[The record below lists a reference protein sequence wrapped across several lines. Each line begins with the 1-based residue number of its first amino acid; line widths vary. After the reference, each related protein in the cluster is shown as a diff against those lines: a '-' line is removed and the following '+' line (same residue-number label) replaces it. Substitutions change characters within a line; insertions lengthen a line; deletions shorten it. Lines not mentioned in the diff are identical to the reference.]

1 MVLTEKTLEDILV
14 YLDNSIEKLSK
25 DTISNTEFHL
35 EGINLKQFLD
45 AQYDIRLDNLLQRNN
60 SNIHHLESKLKNKII
75 QRKQKLLEEVYKKF
89 KI

>member
-1 MVLTEKTLEDILV
+1 MVLTDKTLEDILI
-14 YLDNSIEKLSK
+14 YLDKSIENLSK

-45 AQYDIRLDNLLQRNN
+45 AQYDIRLDNLLQRKN
-60 SNIHHLESKLKNKII
+60 SSIHHLESSQKNKII
-75 QRKQKLLEEVYKKF
+75 QRKQKLLEESYKKF